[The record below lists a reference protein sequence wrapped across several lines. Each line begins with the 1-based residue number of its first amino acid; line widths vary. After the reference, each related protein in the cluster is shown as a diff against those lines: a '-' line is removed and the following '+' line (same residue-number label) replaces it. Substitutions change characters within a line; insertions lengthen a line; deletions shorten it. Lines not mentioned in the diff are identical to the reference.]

1 MKKIHFYQAPLD
13 ICRFCSILIKNIKE
27 MKTYSKYENNQE
39 FCWFDS
45 SNIIFSKC
53 YDNPGEL
60 KVVKIIFKNGRTY
73 LYKDV
78 DVNDYIK
85 FRDAESNGSV
95 FSKTIKNYAA
105 TRIQDTD
112 LDKLE
117 EMRQKFIESNQEI
130 QETKVSELGYV
141 IEYCDETGEF
151 VLKIGE
157 NVIYSAVEGNV
168 SIINLFK
175 SMGIN
180 CTLREVDKIENKT
193 DENEDKINVD

>member
-1 MKKIHFYQAPLD
+1 M
-13 ICRFCSILIKNIKE
+13 
-27 MKTYSKYENNQE
+27 
-39 FCWFDS
+39 
-45 SNIIFSKC
+45 
-53 YDNPGEL
+53 

-78 DVNDYIK
+78 DVNDYVK

-95 FSKTIKNYAA
+95 FSKIINNYAA

-117 EMRQKFIESNQEI
+117 GMKQKFMESNQEI

-141 IEYCDETGEF
+141 IEYCEETGEF

-157 NVIYSAVEGNV
+157 KVIYSAVEGNV

-180 CTLREVDKIENKT
+180 CALKAVDKIENTT

>member
-1 MKKIHFYQAPLD
+1 MSKIYEKY
-13 ICRFCSILIKNIKE
+13 CNSIQ
-27 MKTYSKYENNQE
+27 Y
-39 FCWFDS
+39 CWYDS
-45 SNIIFSKC
+45 TNIIFSKC
-53 YDNPGEL
+53 YDNPNC

-73 LYKDV
+73 LYRDV
-78 DVNDYIK
+78 DATDYVM
-85 FRDAESNGSV
+85 FRDAESNGSA
-95 FSKTIKNYAA
+95 FTKYIKKYVA

-117 EMRQKFIESNQEI
+117 EMKQKFMKSNQEL

-141 IEYCDETGEF
+141 IEYCEDTGEF

-180 CTLREVDKIENKT
+180 CTLKAVDKIENIT
-193 DENEDKINVD
+193 DEEEDKINLN

>member
-1 MKKIHFYQAPLD
+1 MKI
-13 ICRFCSILIKNIKE
+13 
-27 MKTYSKYENNQE
+27 YSKYENSQE
-39 FCWFDS
+39 YCWMDS
-45 SNIIFSKC
+45 SNIVFSKC
-53 YDNPGEL
+53 YDNPGDL

-78 DVNDYIK
+78 TANDYLS
-85 FRDAESNGSV
+85 FRDAESNGSA
-95 FSKTIKNYAA
+95 FTKYIKPYTA

-117 EMRQKFIESNQEI
+117 EMKQKFMESNQEI
-130 QETKVSELGYV
+130 QETKVSELGYI
-141 IEYCDETGEF
+141 IEYCEDTGEF

-157 NVIYSAVEGNV
+157 KAIYSAVEGSV

-180 CTLREVDKIENKT
+180 CALKSVEKIENKT
-193 DENEDKINVD
+193 DEEEDKIDVD

>member
-1 MKKIHFYQAPLD
+1 
-13 ICRFCSILIKNIKE
+13 

-39 FCWFDS
+39 FCWLDS

-53 YDNPGEL
+53 YDNPGDL
-60 KVVKIIFKNGRTY
+60 KVVKIIFKDGRTY

-78 DVNDYIK
+78 NVNDYIS
-85 FRDAESNGSV
+85 FRDAESNGQA
-95 FSKTIKNYAA
+95 FIKHIKKYSA

-117 EMRQKFIESNQEI
+117 EMKQKFMESNQEI

-157 NVIYSAVEGNV
+157 KVIYSAVEGNV
-168 SIINLFK
+168 SIINLFR

-180 CTLREVDKIENKT
+180 CTLKAVDKIENIT
-193 DENEDKINVD
+193 DEEEDKINLN

>member
-1 MKKIHFYQAPLD
+1 MSKIYEKY
-13 ICRFCSILIKNIKE
+13 CNNIQ
-27 MKTYSKYENNQE
+27 Y
-39 FCWFDS
+39 CWYDS

-53 YDNPGEL
+53 YDNPGKY

-78 DVNDYIK
+78 DADNYVM
-85 FRDAESNGSV
+85 FRDAESNGSA
-95 FSKTIKNYAA
+95 FTKYIKQYTA

-117 EMRQKFIESNQEI
+117 EMKQKFMDSNQEI
-130 QETKVSELGYV
+130 QETKVSELGYI
-141 IEYCDETGEF
+141 IEYCEETGEF

-157 NVIYSAVEGNV
+157 KAIYSAVEGNV

-180 CTLREVDKIENKT
+180 CALKSVEKIENKT
-193 DENEDKINVD
+193 DEEEDKIDVD

>member
-1 MKKIHFYQAPLD
+1 MKI
-13 ICRFCSILIKNIKE
+13 
-27 MKTYSKYENNQE
+27 YSKYENAQE
-39 FCWFDS
+39 FCWYTS

-53 YDNPGEL
+53 YDNPGDL

-78 DVNDYIK
+78 DANDYVK

-95 FSKTIKNYAA
+95 FSKIFKNYVA

-117 EMRQKFIESNQEI
+117 EMKQKFMESNQEI

-141 IEYCDETGEF
+141 IEYCEETGEF

-157 NVIYSAVEGNV
+157 KAIYSAVEGNV
-168 SIINLFK
+168 SIINLFR

-180 CTLREVDKIENKT
+180 CTLKAVDKIENTT
-193 DENEDKINVD
+193 DEYEDKINVD

>member
-1 MKKIHFYQAPLD
+1 
-13 ICRFCSILIKNIKE
+13 

-39 FCWFDS
+39 FCWLDS

-60 KVVKIIFKNGRTY
+60 KVVKIIFKDGRTY
-73 LYKDV
+73 LYRDV
-78 DVNDYIK
+78 NVNDYIS
-85 FRDAESNGSV
+85 FRDAESNGQA
-95 FSKTIKNYAA
+95 FIKHIKKYSA

-117 EMRQKFIESNQEI
+117 EMKQKFMDSNQEI
-130 QETKVSELGYV
+130 QETKVSDLGYV

-157 NVIYSAVEGNV
+157 KVIYSAVEGNV
-168 SIINLFK
+168 SIVNLFK

-180 CTLREVDKIENKT
+180 CTLKAVDKIENTT
-193 DENEDKINVD
+193 DENEDKINLN

>member
-1 MKKIHFYQAPLD
+1 MM
-13 ICRFCSILIKNIKE
+13 C
-27 MKTYSKYENNQE
+27 
-39 FCWFDS
+39 
-45 SNIIFSKC
+45 II
-53 YDNPGEL
+53 
-60 KVVKIIFKNGRTY
+60 
-73 LYKDV
+73 
-78 DVNDYIK
+78 
-85 FRDAESNGSV
+85 
-95 FSKTIKNYAA
+95 
-105 TRIQDTD
+105 TD

-117 EMRQKFIESNQEI
+117 EMKQKFMKSNQEI

-141 IEYCDETGEF
+141 IEYCEDTGEF

-193 DENEDKINVD
+193 DENEDKINLD